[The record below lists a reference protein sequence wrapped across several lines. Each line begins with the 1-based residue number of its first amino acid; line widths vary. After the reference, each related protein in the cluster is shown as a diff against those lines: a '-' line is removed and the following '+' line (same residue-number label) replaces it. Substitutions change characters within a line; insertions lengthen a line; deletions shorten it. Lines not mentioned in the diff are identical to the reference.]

1 MAAALKVADR
11 IVSRWAA
18 GDDPPSSVW
27 IELASILEARA
38 DDVEVREVERCRR
51 LASVAKAAAQLEDI
65 EDPKELNK
73 LFRSND
79 TPGWQ
84 MRVAG
89 LVSRIFPN
97 GARVAVPMG
106 TYEMRELSIDRYELT
121 RREGP
126 TFTLS
131 TLEVSTYVGSG
142 AWFRSAA
149 GGCKAAKC
157 RDRSNRWGGLP
168 PSSPCTL
175 IAAIAAAQHQPRLST
190 TSHPPRCS
198 IGSSASRDGGPR
210 LPELQH
216 CYAQSRAG
224 GGLARSVQ
232 PPR

>member
-175 IAAIAAAQHQPRLST
+175 NCCYCGGTTPTETIDHVPSAQMFDRKLGLEGWRSPPAGAATLLRAI
-190 TSHPPRCS
+190 TSRWRPC
-198 IGSSASRDGGPR
+198 
-210 LPELQH
+210 
-216 CYAQSRAG
+216 
-224 GGLARSVQ
+224 
-232 PPR
+232 